1 MLKAFSPFQ
10 TSRTTDTLMV
20 LEPGSRVRHT
30 ICASH
35 NYTEPNSLE
44 DEFRPVKLNQLLQAE
59 DPSPSGGLRL
69 ELTKLAHRA
78 RPYLAPTA
86 IGGLRPLLF
95 AQTEAWA
102 SRCLNRTPCLPT
114 RRGLGRSPIYHCIG
128 ALGLHWAQQPSWGP
142 PSNPRRGTRGWGGVV
157 DEEPAPE
164 RGNAA

>member
-1 MLKAFSPFQ
+1 MTRPLLRATFKAFSPFQ

-35 NYTEPNSLE
+35 NYTEPNSFE

-69 ELTKLAHRA
+69 GPTKPAHRA

-86 IGGLRPLLF
+86 IGGLRPF
-95 AQTEAWA
+95 AIRSDRGVGLWTSE
-102 SRCLNRTPCLPT
+102 PYPLPANET
-114 RRGLGRSPIYHCIG
+114 RLGEITYQP
-128 ALGLHWAQQPSWGP
+128 LHQPAGFDRP
-142 PSNPRRGTRGWGGVV
+142 VRGTPINR
-157 DEEPAPE
+157 
-164 RGNAA
+164 